1 MLGVVNENL
10 SDSLHPTTQSER
22 RPRSATYG
30 SVGLNSAAIDESQP
44 NSINSQTAD
53 TLRATPGTVPPVVV
67 ARGLTKVYGAQRAV
81 DGIDFSVN
89 RGETFGLLGP
99 NGAGKSTTMRMIAC
113 RTPLTLGEL
122 SVEDLNVRTDG
133 RRIRSLI
140 GVVPQENNL
149 DPDLNVRRN
158 LIVYASYYRIPKQRA
173 VQRTDELLDFI
184 GMSDRG
190 DAKIDHLSGGMKR
203 RLMIARALLH
213 EPPLLVLDEPTT
225 GLDPQVRQE
234 IWQKLEEL
242 RRVSGV
248 TIILS
253 THYME
258 EAEKL
263 CERLVVIDH
272 GKILAAGT
280 PRQLVLSRVSRYALE
295 VRDVGDLP
303 LRTAHDGIAAVERNN
318 AHFYFAAEAETLT
331 HLMNEYQ
338 GRRRMIRL
346 SNLEDVFLQ
355 LVTDESE
362 QKPTGG

>member
-1 MLGVVNENL
+1 MKNTSV
-10 SDSLHPTTQSER
+10 DSLHPKPNTQH
-22 RPRSATYG
+22 P
-30 SVGLNSAAIDESQP
+30 L
-44 NSINSQTAD
+44 
-53 TLRATPGTVPPVVV
+53 VVV
-67 ARGLTKVYGAQRAV
+67 ARGLTKIYDKRRAV
-81 DGIDFSVN
+81 DAIDFSVK

-113 RTPLTLGEL
+113 RSPLTSGEL
-122 SVEDLNVRTDG
+122 LVEDLDVRTQG
-133 RRIRSLI
+133 REIRSLI

-158 LIVYASYYRIPKQRA
+158 LIVYASYYRIPRAQASQRA
-173 VQRTDELLDFI
+173 DELLTFI
-184 GMSDRG
+184 GLSERAK
-190 DAKIDHLSGGMKR
+190 AKIDHLSGGMKR

-213 EPPLLVLDEPTT
+213 EPRLLVLDEPTT

-248 TIILS
+248 TILLS

-263 CERLVVIDH
+263 CERLVVMDH
-272 GKILAAGT
+272 GQILATGS
-280 PRQLVLSRVSRYALE
+280 PRDLVLSKVSRYALE

-303 LRTAHDGIAAVERNN
+303 LRATRNGISAVARNN
-318 AHFYFAAEAETLT
+318 AHFYFAPDAETLT
-331 HLMNEYQ
+331 PIMKEYE

-355 LVTDESE
+355 LVSDNESV
-362 QKPTGG
+362 PPAVAGG